1 LYPELISKTMNREV
15 LFTEKQRFTQWWIW
29 VIIFMACII
38 PLWQIYTAIINY
50 QNALS
55 NPSTY
60 IGLITIILLMGLL
73 LSTKLETKIQK
84 DGIYVRFI
92 PFVFKYKVYDWNL
105 IDKVYLRKYNPIGE
119 YGGWGLRGFGK
130 NRAFNIS
137 GNQGLQLEFKDGRRL
152 LIGTHMPD
160 EMKDVVKL
168 LGKSGLN

>member
-1 LYPELISKTMNREV
+1 MKEEV
-15 LFTEKQRFTQWWIW
+15 LFNEKQRFTQWWIW

-60 IGLITIILLMGLL
+60 IGLITILLLMGLL
-73 LSTKLETKIQK
+73 LSTKLETKIQN
-84 DGIYVRFI
+84 DGINVRFI
-92 PFVFKYKVYDWNL
+92 PFIFKYKVYNWDL
-105 IDKVYLRKYNPIGE
+105 IDKVYLRKYNPIVE

-152 LIGTHMPD
+152 LIGTHKPD